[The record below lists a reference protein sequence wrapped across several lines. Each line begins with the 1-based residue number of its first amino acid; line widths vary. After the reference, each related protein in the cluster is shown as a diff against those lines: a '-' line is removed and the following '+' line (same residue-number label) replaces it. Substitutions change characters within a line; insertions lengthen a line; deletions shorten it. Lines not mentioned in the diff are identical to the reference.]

1 MEQQMRNKKVYRVTL
16 AGSAVNLLL
25 VALKLVAGIVGSSAA
40 LVADAVH
47 SLTDLLTDA
56 VVIVFVKLSA
66 KPQDD
71 DHDYGHGKYE
81 TLATSIIGL
90 ALLAVGLLIC
100 VYGVVDI
107 IHALR
112 GSALPQPDVLAVWAA
127 LLSILLKEWTYR
139 FTIRAAQRL
148 HSAALGANAWHHR
161 SDACSSVGTAIGV
174 GAAVIMG
181 SGYAILGPIA
191 AVIVSLFIIKAAVA
205 LIIRSVGELLE
216 QSLPAEVEQEI
227 CQLVLQQPQVSGIHH
242 LRTRCIGNGY
252 AIEMHIRMPGNI
264 SLYEAHQHATAVENA
279 LKEHFGPHT
288 HVGRHMEPL
297 KQDGTYVA
305 PTQQEKQS
313 TD

>member
-1 MEQQMRNKKVYRVTL
+1 M
-16 AGSAVNLLL
+16 
-25 VALKLVAGIVGSSAA
+25 
-40 LVADAVH
+40 
-47 SLTDLLTDA
+47 
-56 VVIVFVKLSA
+56 
-66 KPQDD
+66 
-71 DHDYGHGKYE
+71 
-81 TLATSIIGL
+81 
-90 ALLAVGLLIC
+90 
-100 VYGVVDI
+100 VDI

-139 FTIRAAQRL
+139 FTIRAAHRL
-148 HSAALGANAWHHR
+148 HSAALEANAWHHR
-161 SDACSSVGTAIGV
+161 SDAFSSVGTAIGV

-181 SGYAILGPIA
+181 SGYAILDPIA

-288 HVGRHMEPL
+288 HVGIHMEPL

>member
-40 LVADAVH
+40 MVADAVH

-56 VVIVFVKLSA
+56 VVIMFVKLSA

-139 FTIRAAQRL
+139 FTIRAAHRL
-148 HSAALGANAWHHR
+148 HSAALEANAWHHR
-161 SDACSSVGTAIGV
+161 SDAFSSVGTAIGV

-181 SGYAILGPIA
+181 SGYAILDPIA

-288 HVGRHMEPL
+288 HVGIHMEPL

>member
-139 FTIRAAQRL
+139 FTIRAAHRL
-148 HSAALGANAWHHR
+148 HSAALEANAWHHR
-161 SDACSSVGTAIGV
+161 SDAFSSVGTAIGV

-181 SGYAILGPIA
+181 SGYAILDPIA
-191 AVIVSLFIIKAAVA
+191 AVIVSLFIM
-205 LIIRSVGELLE
+205 RVGWRLLRTSLNELLE
-216 QSLPAEVEQEI
+216 KALPAEDEQRI
-227 CQLVLQQPQVSGIHH
+227 LDIVASLPDVCQPHH
-242 LRTRCIGNGY
+242 LRTRHIGNRV
-252 AIEMHIRMPGNI
+252 AIDMHIRIDGNAT
-264 SLYEAHQHATAVENA
+264 LNHAHALATELEHRLKDAFGDNA
-279 LKEHFGPHT
+279 LVSIHT
-288 HVGRHMEPL
+288 EPI
-297 KQDGTYVA
+297 K
-305 PTQQEKQS
+305 PTK
-313 TD
+313 

>member
-1 MEQQMRNKKVYRVTL
+1 MRNRKVYCVTL
-16 AGSAVNLLL
+16 AGSAVNLML
-25 VALKLVAGIVGSSAA
+25 VALKLVAGIIGCSAA

-66 KPQDD
+66 KPQDA

-81 TLATSIIGL
+81 TLATCIIGL

-100 VYGVVDI
+100 VYGVVDV

-112 GSALPQPDVLAVWAA
+112 GFPLPQPDVLAVWAA

-139 FTIRAAQRL
+139 FTIRASRRL
-148 HSAALGANAWHHR
+148 NSAALEANAWHHR
-161 SDACSSVGTAIGV
+161 SDAFSSIGTAVGV
-174 GAAVIMG
+174 GIAVALG
-181 SGYAILGPIA
+181 SSYAILDPIA
-191 AVIVSLFIIKAAVA
+191 AVIVSLFIIKAAVM

-227 CQLVLQQPQVSGIHH
+227 CQLALQEPQVSGIHH

-279 LKEHFGPHT
+279 LEERFGPQT
-288 HVGRHMEPL
+288 HVGIHMEPL

-305 PTQQEKQS
+305 PEKLREIE

>member
-56 VVIVFVKLSA
+56 VVIMFVKLSA

-139 FTIRAAQRL
+139 FTIRAAHRL
-148 HSAALGANAWHHR
+148 HSAALEANAWHHR
-161 SDACSSVGTAIGV
+161 SDAFSSVGTAIGV

-181 SGYAILGPIA
+181 SGYAILDPIA

-288 HVGRHMEPL
+288 HVGIHMEPL